1 MKKEIQII
9 KATGESALFSE
20 EKLRASLRRSGAYED
35 TVDEVVKEIRGQLR
49 EGMTT
54 KKIYQ
59 LAFKILRKKNRPAAS
74 KYKLKK
80 AIMELGPSGFPFEK
94 YLSEIF
100 KAQGHGVQLNLIM
113 NGRCVHHEV
122 DILAEKDGIQ
132 KIIECKYHNLQG
144 TICDV
149 KIPLYVHSRF
159 RDISEKLP
167 SGIEKEGW
175 IATNTRFSVD
185 AIQYASCSNLK
196 LLGWDYPEGKGL
208 REIIDQV
215 GLYPITCL
223 TLLTQKEKLKIMETG
238 LLLSREIIF
247 NEDLLKEAGI
257 TSDRIS
263 GIIKEASVL
272 SESM

>member
-1 MKKEIQII
+1 M
-9 KATGESALFSE
+9 ALFSE
-20 EKLRASLRRSGAYED
+20 QKLRSSLRRAGAYEG
-35 TVDEVVKEIRGQLR
+35 TIQEVVNEIDGQLH

-59 LAFKILRKKNRPAAS
+59 LAFKILRRKNKPAAS

-94 YLSEIF
+94 YLSEIL
-100 KAQGHGVQLNLIM
+100 KTQGHSIQLNLIM
-113 NGRCVHHEV
+113 NGRCVNHEV
-122 DILAEKDGIQ
+122 DILAEKEGVK
-132 KIIECKYHNLQG
+132 KIFECKYHNLQG

-159 RDISEKLP
+159 RDISEKLSSP
-167 SGIEKEGW
+167 DKIEGW
-175 IATNTRFSVD
+175 VATNTRFSVD
-185 AIQYASCSNLK
+185 AIQYALCSNLK

-223 TLLTQKEKLKIMETG
+223 TSLSQKEKLRIMETG
-238 LLLSREIIF
+238 LLLSRDIVFGE
-247 NEDLLKEAGI
+247 NLLKEIGI
-257 TSDRIS
+257 TADRIRE
-263 GIIKEASVL
+263 IVKEASVL
-272 SESM
+272 SDSM